1 MGIVFSRD
9 FMFLLS
15 SSLVGIESVFVD
27 ASGGFFCSGG
37 FCKLFSNLLV
47 LVPLIV
53 VYFLTVI

>member
-1 MGIVFSRD
+1 
-9 FMFLLS
+9 MFLLS